1 MIEHLKDLGFPNK
14 PSSDSLK
21 AFDSKLTIYLY
32 ENLNIIPNEAS
43 KNEVWNFLTC
53 ELLPD
58 VVKWRFFPTIKNIP
72 KKHI

>member
-14 PSSDSLK
+14 PSSDLK

-43 KNEVWNFLTC
+43 KM
-53 ELLPD
+53 
-58 VVKWRFFPTIKNIP
+58 KSGIS
-72 KKHI
+72 